1 MNTECHLY
9 DARRTI
15 FAITEQGGILNAAYR
30 VNSNWDINGTVEALY
45 DDNAFTAMS
54 PRQVRHYRVHTKFR
68 PASWATFTAA
78 YNDMERHN
86 NTKIRARLRC
96 TVL

>member
-1 MNTECHLY
+1 MN
-9 DARRTI
+9 A
-15 FAITEQGGILNAAYR
+15 
-30 VNSNWDINGTVEALY
+30 NWDINGSVEALY

-68 PASWATFTAA
+68 PVQWATFTAA

-86 NTKIRARLRC
+86 NTNNTGVTPLYGPLNHVDQSRTASVTRH
-96 TVL
+96 VDAE